1 MSERA
6 CTLPGAGRREEDPA
20 REAGR
25 CLGALECDY
34 CDVCILTCPEL
45 CIGRDRGTGHIVI
58 DLELCKGCGLCAHYC
73 PKGAIRM
80 VADL

>member
-1 MSERA
+1 MSGRA
-6 CTLPGAGRREEDPA
+6 CTPPGPSGPVANPRD
-20 REAGR
+20 EAGR
-25 CLGALECDY
+25 CLASLVCDF
-34 CDVCILTCPEL
+34 CDVCILTCPDL
-45 CIGRDRGTGHIVI
+45 CIRRDRVTGHIVI